1 MFPVLTPSERSREYQ
16 LYGAS
21 IRGRVAFDYL
31 TIPNIGHREIDE
43 KILGKDPKY
52 THGYQSMGILHHQG
66 LYKNHRGKLAGRT
79 ILEVL
84 NELTEVEHSQ
94 RLINDLNSFHSFNGI
109 DKGEFDREFE
119 CQVKQSFLDSPIKR
133 RERLFLKGSKL
144 PQKIAVSTTAF
155 IRDPDVVAEALSR
168 SRGRCDECKKPAPF
182 FRKSDG
188 SPYLEVHHKVQLSQG
203 GMDTIANVL
212 ALCPNCHRKLHFGQ
226 ES

>member
-1 MFPVLTPSERSREYQ
+1 MFPILTPSERSREYQ
-16 LYGAS
+16 LYRAS
-21 IRGRVAFDYL
+21 IRGRVAFEYL

-43 KILGKDPKY
+43 KLLGKDPKY

-66 LYKNHRGKLAGRT
+66 LYKNHRGKLAGKT
-79 ILEVL
+79 LLEVI
-84 NELTEVEHSQ
+84 NALTEVEHSQ
-94 RLINDLNSFHSFNGI
+94 RLIHDLNSFHTFTEI
-109 DKGEFDREFE
+109 DKRDFDKEFE
-119 CQVKQSFLDSPIKR
+119 RQVQQSFLDSPAKR
-133 RERLFLKGSKL
+133 QKRLALKDSKL

-168 SRGRCDECKKPAPF
+168 SKGQCEECQKPAPF

-203 GMDTIANVL
+203 GMDTIGNVL